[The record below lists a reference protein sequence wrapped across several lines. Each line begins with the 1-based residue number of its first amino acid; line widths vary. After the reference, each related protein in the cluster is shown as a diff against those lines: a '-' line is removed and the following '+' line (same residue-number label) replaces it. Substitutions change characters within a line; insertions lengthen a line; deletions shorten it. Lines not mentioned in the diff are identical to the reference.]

1 MKKLL
6 YLMAADLGFTAIL
19 FLYLAG
25 VGHKQGVLDLG
36 QAFTL
41 MRYCAYAGIAAA
53 VLAVI
58 YILWQRPTGA
68 GLGMV
73 IVSGLLGAAA
83 FYVPFR
89 QQQMEQSAPPI
100 HDITTDTS
108 NPPAFVVIAPLRA
121 DAPNPAAYDGEETA
135 RQQLASYPEIS
146 SMLYPKTPEE
156 VLTAAQQLMEDRGWQ
171 LVDVDEEEGR
181 LEATATTRW
190 FGFKDDVVIRIAN
203 GDAGMTRFDMR
214 SKSRVGSS
222 DIGVNARR
230 IRDFVAELNER
241 LM

>member
-19 FLYLAG
+19 FLYLTG
-25 VGHKQGVLDLG
+25 VGYKQEVLDLG

-58 YILWQRPTGA
+58 CILSQRPTGA
-68 GLGMV
+68 RLGMV

-83 FYVPFR
+83 FYMPFR
-89 QQQMEQSAPPI
+89 QQQMAQSVPPI
-100 HDITTDTS
+100 HDITTDTN

-135 RQQLASYPEIS
+135 SQQLASYPEINS
-146 SMLYPKTPEE
+146 VLYPKTPEE
-156 VLTAAQQLMEDRGWQ
+156 VFTAAQQLMEDLGWQ

-190 FGFKDDVVIRIAN
+190 FGFKDDVVIRIAP

-214 SKSRVGSS
+214 SKSRVGRS
-222 DIGVNARR
+222 DIGVNAAR